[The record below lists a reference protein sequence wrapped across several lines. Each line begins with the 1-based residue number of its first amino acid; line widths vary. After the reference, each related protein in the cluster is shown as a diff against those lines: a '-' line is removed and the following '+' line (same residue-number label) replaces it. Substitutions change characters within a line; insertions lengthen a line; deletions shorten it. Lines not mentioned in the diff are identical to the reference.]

1 MDRRRILIFLA
12 VAFGFTWALDLAIWL
27 TGGLADSRELVPGI
41 TVALPLLTLSMF
53 GPAVAVFVTRW
64 VTKEGWEDHRAR
76 FNGPVWPWVA
86 MLVGPSV
93 LAVVGTVAYFV
104 VFPDQFDASMPVLA
118 EQLAEAEEAT
128 GQAVPIPAELLGI
141 IQIAAAFTIA
151 PLINAIPAFGEEFG
165 WRGYLQW
172 KLRPLGWTR
181 MLLATNVIW
190 SIWHWP
196 VIAMGHNYGFDY
208 PGAPWTGFL
217 GMTVFTLAVGAILGW
232 SAERTG
238 SALPAALGHGAIN
251 ATAAIG
257 FLFLASGAAP
267 SSLLGPAA
275 TGLVGGIG
283 MIVVGAWLMFR
294 APAGFTVEV
303 MADAER

>member
-1 MDRRRILIFLA
+1 MDRRRIIIFLA
-12 VAFGFTWALDLAIWL
+12 VAFGFTWSIDLIIWL
-27 TGGLADSRELVPGI
+27 TGGLVDSPEIVSGL
-41 TVALPLLTLSMF
+41 TLAFPLLTLSMF
-53 GPAVAVFVTRW
+53 GPAIAVFVTRW
-64 VTKEGWEDHRAR
+64 VTKEGWEQHRAR
-76 FNGPVWPWVA
+76 FHGPAWAWVA
-86 MLVGPSV
+86 MLLGPSILV
-93 LAVVGTVAYFV
+93 IGGTVAYFL
-104 VFPDQFDASMPVLA
+104 VFPDQFDASMPVIA
-118 EQLAEAEEAT
+118 EQLAEAEETT

-208 PGAPWTGFL
+208 PGAPWAGFVA
-217 GMTVFTLAVGAILGW
+217 MTVFTLAVGAILGW

-257 FLFLASGAAP
+257 FLFLATGAEP
-267 SSLLGPAA
+267 GSLLGPAA

-283 MIVVGAWLMFR
+283 LVVVGAWLTLR
-294 APAGFTVEV
+294 EPAGFEAEALV
-303 MADAER
+303 DA